1 MLENTELL
9 FVQCG
14 NRRWSSTG
22 TNVWQLHTEL
32 GFMQILLNKVNQLY
46 NFTYSFNYITDIYSE
61 YNEATERS
69 PVDRGQD

>member
-1 MLENTELL
+1 
-9 FVQCG
+9 
-14 NRRWSSTG
+14 
-22 TNVWQLHTEL
+22 
-32 GFMQILLNKVNQLY
+32 MQILLNKVNQLY